1 MAETRPFRGIRYTHA
16 PSEKPGGAGDLALN
30 LCPPFDVI
38 TQELQKELYERS
50 PFNIVRLEL
59 ARRGLTEDPYLS
71 AAETQREWM
80 ASGVLRRDEEPSVY
94 VTEETF
100 EFAGQRLVRG
110 GVITAVRLEE
120 YDREVV
126 LPHENTRTEWVN
138 DRVRLMGAA
147 QANYSPLLMVYR
159 DDMRSTVG
167 GIVRAVAG
175 GQPTLSVKPPDMSAL
190 RMWRVTD
197 PGTQQ
202 VISDSLADSQLF
214 IADGHHRYEAAL
226 RYRSLIRSGREVGHN
241 ESINYRMVLLVSVD
255 EPGLITRGYHRAIV
269 KPAEDE
275 LGELK
280 RLLRTLFNLEP
291 WSPQAGPAARSA
303 GGSSASRPGG
313 SSGGSTREIAVAFAD
328 ALGGRRGSEV
338 VFGVIG
344 LEPGS
349 YHIATARDLA
359 PARDLLEDSEYSR
372 LHDLVIN
379 PAIATQRRDGVVD
392 VQHDLV
398 RVLESVQSGEAAIAF
413 AMRPVPMQEFIGI
426 VTRGW
431 RLPPKATNFF
441 PKPSAGAVLQT
452 LEGDL

>member
-1 MAETRPFRGIRYTHA
+1 MAEIRPFRGIRYTHA
-16 PSEKPGGAGDLALN
+16 PDDGAGDLALN

-38 TQELQKELYERS
+38 TPALQKELYERS
-50 PFNIVRLEL
+50 PHNIVRLEL

-80 ASGVLRRDEEPSVY
+80 TTGVLHRDEDPSIY

-100 EFAGQRLVRG
+100 GFAGQTLVRRG
-110 GVITAVRLEE
+110 FISALRLEE

-126 LPHENTRTEWVN
+126 LPHEKTRAAWVN

-159 DDMRSTVG
+159 DDLRSTVG
-167 GIVRAVAG
+167 GMVRAVTG
-175 GQPTLSVKPPDMSAL
+175 GQVTLSVEPPDMSAL

-202 VISDSLADSQLF
+202 TLVDSLGELQLF

-255 EPGLITRGYHRAIV
+255 EPGLTTRGYHRAIE
-269 KPAEDE
+269 KPTEGE
-275 LGELK
+275 LDELK
-280 RLLRTLFNLEP
+280 RLLLQLFNLERWTP
-291 WSPQAGPAARSA
+291 
-303 GGSSASRPGG
+303 PGG
-313 SSGGSTREIAVAFAD
+313 SKEEVASALAD
-328 ALGGRRGSEV
+328 ALGRRQASEV

-344 LEPGS
+344 LDPGS
-349 YHIATARDLA
+349 FHIATSKDLP
-359 PARDLLEDSEYSR
+359 PADDLLQDSEYSR
-372 LHDLVIN
+372 LHDLLVN
-379 PAIATQRRDGVVD
+379 PAIDEKRRDDVVN
-392 VQHDLV
+392 VQHDLA
-398 RVLESVQSGEAAIAF
+398 RVLESVENGEIAIAF
-413 AMRPVPMQEFIGI
+413 AMRPIPMREFIGI

-441 PKPSAGAVLQT
+441 PKPSAGTVLQT
-452 LEGDL
+452 LQGEL